1 MRKAE
6 RAALL
11 ASVLVPISIITSLSE
26 PPLWWVMLLF
36 VMDPVVL
43 IALVWAILRDP
54 APPPLD
60 LPPGHEWGYA
70 DRPGLRSREANGA

>member
-1 MRKAE
+1 
-6 RAALL
+6 
-11 ASVLVPISIITSLSE
+11 
-26 PPLWWVMLLF
+26 MLLF

-70 DRPGLRSREANGA
+70 DRPGLRPRQASGA